1 MEVFDG
7 KLRQLQEDMARK
19 RRLQKQM
26 ADLESRKK
34 QLEVREAQLREIRE
48 REQGEVEQLEG
59 RSLSK
64 FFLLITG
71 KLEDQ
76 LTQERR
82 EAAEAAVRHDALVR
96 ELEDVNASIS
106 DIRRELNGKLYSVEM
121 VYERTLQEKKEAMLA
136 SGDPLA
142 QRLIELEEQIGN
154 LGIQKK
160 ELQEAIDAGNYALRI
175 AASIQSSLSS
185 AENWGTWDMMG
196 GGGMISHMAK
206 HSHLDE
212 AQGKVESLQKALGRF
227 RTELADVKI
236 AANLTVNIEGFARFA
251 DYFFDGLF
259 VDWAVQDRIRNA
271 SGQVYEVR
279 RKVELALE
287 KLENMKAE
295 TERKQAALQKEQE
308 ALLSPPP
315 M

>member
-96 ELEDVNASIS
+96 ELEDVKASIS

-121 VYERTLQEKKEAMLA
+121 VYERTLREKKEAMLA

-160 ELQEAIDAGNYALRI
+160 ELQEAIDAGKYALRI

-185 AENWGTWDMMG
+185 AENWGTWDMVG

>member
-64 FFLLITG
+64 VFLLITG

-96 ELEDVNASIS
+96 ELEDVKASIS

-121 VYERTLQEKKEAMLA
+121 VYERTLREKKEAMLA

-185 AENWGTWDMMG
+185 AENWGTWDMVG

-279 RKVELALE
+279 RKVELALG

>member
-48 REQGEVEQLEG
+48 REQGDVEKLEG

-64 FFLLITG
+64 FFFLVTG

-96 ELEDVNASIS
+96 ELEDVKASIS

-121 VYERTLQEKKEAMLA
+121 VYERTLREKKEAMLA

-160 ELQEAIDAGNYALRI
+160 ELQEAIDAGKYALRI
-175 AASIQSSLSS
+175 ADSIQSSLSS
-185 AENWGTWDMMG
+185 AENWGTWDMVG

-279 RKVELALE
+279 RKVELALG
-287 KLENMKAE
+287 KLENMKEE

-315 M
+315 V

>member
-1 MEVFDG
+1 MELFDE

-34 QLEVREAQLREIRE
+34 QLEVREAQLREIRD
-48 REQGEVEQLEG
+48 REQGDVEKLEG

-64 FFLLITG
+64 FFLLVTG

-82 EAAEAAVRHDALVR
+82 EAAEAAVRHDALVK
-96 ELEDVNASIS
+96 ELEDVKASIS

-121 VYERTLQEKKEAMLA
+121 VYERTLREKKEAMLA
-136 SGDPLA
+136 SGDPRA
-142 QRLIELEEQIGN
+142 QRLMELEEQIGN

-160 ELQEAIDAGNYALRI
+160 ELQEAIDAGKYALRI
-175 AASIQSSLSS
+175 ADSIQSSLSS
-185 AENWGTWDMMG
+185 AENWGTWDMVG
-196 GGGMISHMAK
+196 GGGIISHMAK
-206 HSHLDE
+206 HNHLDE

-227 RTELADVKI
+227 RTELADVRV
-236 AANLTVNIEGFARFA
+236 AASLTVNIEGFTRFA
-251 DYFFDGLF
+251 DYFFDGIF

-279 RKVELALE
+279 RKVEQALG

-308 ALLSPPP
+308 ALLSPNPT
-315 M
+315 

>member
-48 REQGEVEQLEG
+48 REQGDVEKLEG

-64 FFLLITG
+64 FFFLVTG

-96 ELEDVNASIS
+96 ELEDVKASIS

-121 VYERTLQEKKEAMLA
+121 VYERTLREKKEAMLA

-185 AENWGTWDMMG
+185 AENWGTWDMVG

-279 RKVELALE
+279 RKVELALG

-295 TERKQAALQKEQE
+295 TERKQVALQKEQE

>member
-96 ELEDVNASIS
+96 ELEDVKASIS

-121 VYERTLQEKKEAMLA
+121 VYERTLREKKEAMLA

-160 ELQEAIDAGNYALRI
+160 ELQEAIDAGKYALRI
-175 AASIQSSLSS
+175 ADSIQSSLSS
-185 AENWGTWDMMG
+185 AENWGTWDMVG

-279 RKVELALE
+279 RKVELALG
-287 KLENMKAE
+287 KLENMKEE

-315 M
+315 V

>member
-19 RRLQKQM
+19 QRLQKQM

-48 REQGEVEQLEG
+48 REQGDVEKLEG

-64 FFLLITG
+64 FFLLVTG

-96 ELEDVNASIS
+96 ELEDVKASIS

-121 VYERTLQEKKEAMLA
+121 VYERTLQEKKEAMMA
-136 SGDPLA
+136 SGDPRA
-142 QRLIELEEQIGN
+142 QRILELEEQIGH

-175 AASIQSSLSS
+175 ADSIQSSLSS
-185 AENWGTWDMMG
+185 AENWGTWDMVG
-196 GGGMISHMAK
+196 GGGIISHMAK
-206 HSHLDE
+206 HGHLDE

-227 RTELADVKI
+227 RTELADVKV

-251 DYFFDGLF
+251 DYFFDGIF

-271 SGQVYEVR
+271 SGRVYEVR
-279 RKVELALE
+279 RKVEQALG

-295 TERKQAALQKEQE
+295 TEKKQAALKKEQE
-308 ALLSPPP
+308 ALLSPKP

>member
-96 ELEDVNASIS
+96 ELEDVKASIS

-121 VYERTLQEKKEAMLA
+121 VYERTLREKKEAMLA

-142 QRLIELEEQIGN
+142 QRLMELEEQIGN

-160 ELQEAIDAGNYALRI
+160 ELQEAIDAGKYALRI
-175 AASIQSSLSS
+175 ADSIQSSLSS
-185 AENWGTWDMMG
+185 AENWGTWDMVG

-279 RKVELALE
+279 RKVELALG

-315 M
+315 V

>member
-96 ELEDVNASIS
+96 ELEDVKASIS

-121 VYERTLQEKKEAMLA
+121 VYERTLREKKEAMLA

-185 AENWGTWDMMG
+185 AENWGTWDMVG

>member
-279 RKVELALE
+279 RKVELALG
-287 KLENMKAE
+287 KLENMKEE

>member
-96 ELEDVNASIS
+96 ELEDVKASIS

-121 VYERTLQEKKEAMLA
+121 VYERTLREKKEAMLA

-160 ELQEAIDAGNYALRI
+160 ELQEAIDAGKYALRI

-185 AENWGTWDMMG
+185 AENWGTWDMVG

-287 KLENMKAE
+287 KLEKMKAE

>member
-34 QLEVREAQLREIRE
+34 HLEVREAQLREIRE

-96 ELEDVNASIS
+96 ELEDVKASIS

-121 VYERTLQEKKEAMLA
+121 VYERTLREKKEAMLA

-160 ELQEAIDAGNYALRI
+160 ELQEAVDAGKYALRI

-185 AENWGTWDMMG
+185 AENWGTWDMVG

-279 RKVELALE
+279 RKVELALG

>member
-96 ELEDVNASIS
+96 ELEDVKASLS

-121 VYERTLQEKKEAMLA
+121 VYERTLREKKEAMLA

-160 ELQEAIDAGNYALRI
+160 ELQEAIDAGKYALRI
-175 AASIQSSLSS
+175 ASSIQSSLSS
-185 AENWGTWDMMG
+185 AENWGTWDMVG

-279 RKVELALE
+279 RKVELALG
-287 KLENMKAE
+287 KLENMKEE

-315 M
+315 V

>member
-96 ELEDVNASIS
+96 ELEDVKASIS

-121 VYERTLQEKKEAMLA
+121 VYERTLREKKEAMLA

-142 QRLIELEEQIGN
+142 QRLMELEEQIGN

-160 ELQEAIDAGNYALRI
+160 ELQEAIDAGKYALRI

-185 AENWGTWDMMG
+185 AENWGTWDMVG

-279 RKVELALE
+279 RKVELALG

>member
-1 MEVFDG
+1 MEVFDE

-19 RRLQKQM
+19 QRLQRQM

-34 QLEVREAQLREIRE
+34 QLEEREAQLRGIRE
-48 REQGEVEQLEG
+48 REQDDVDKLEG

-64 FFLLITG
+64 FFLLVTG
-71 KLEDQ
+71 KLEEK

-96 ELEDVNASIS
+96 ELEDVKESIS
-106 DIRRELNGKLYSVEM
+106 DIRRQLNGKLYSVEM
-121 VYERTLQEKKEAMLA
+121 VYERTLREKKEALLA
-136 SGDPLA
+136 SGDPRA
-142 QRLIELEEQIGN
+142 QRILELEEQIGN

-175 AASIQSSLSS
+175 ADSIQSSLSS
-185 AENWGTWDMMG
+185 AENWGTWDLVG
-196 GGGMISHMAK
+196 GGGIISHMAK

-236 AANLTVNIEGFARFA
+236 TASLTVNIEGFTRFA
-251 DYFFDGLF
+251 DYFFDGIF
-259 VDWAVQDRIRNA
+259 VDWAVQDRIHNA
-271 SGQVYEVR
+271 AGRVYEVR
-279 RKVELALE
+279 RKVELALGR
-287 KLENMKAE
+287 LENMKAE
-295 TERKQAALQKEQE
+295 TEKKQAALQREQE
-308 ALLSPPP
+308 ALISQIP

>member
-96 ELEDVNASIS
+96 ELEDVKASLS

-121 VYERTLQEKKEAMLA
+121 VYERTLREKKEAMLA

-160 ELQEAIDAGNYALRI
+160 ELQEAIDAGKYALRI
-175 AASIQSSLSS
+175 ASSIQSSLSS
-185 AENWGTWDMMG
+185 AENWGTWDMVG

-287 KLENMKAE
+287 KLENMKEE

-315 M
+315 V